1 MPIIA
6 IVAVSKN
13 LAIGKGGS
21 LPWHYPS
28 DLKFFKSKTT
38 GNAVV
43 MGYTTWQSIGRPLP
57 NRINLVLSR
66 SRDVEGFSDVRVVR
80 SRDDVLEFSKSA
92 DVDTYIIGGAETYKL
107 FAGDIDEWIVTEV
120 PVEISDADAF
130 MPSNFLDGYTQIS
143 TQDLGDGLTV
153 KTYKR

>member
-13 LAIGKGGS
+13 LAIGRDGS

-66 SRDVEGFSDVRVVR
+66 SRDVDGFSDVKVVR

-107 FAGDIDEWIVTEV
+107 FAEDIDEWIVTEV
-120 PVEISDADAF
+120 PIEVPDADAF
-130 MPSNFLDGYTQIS
+130 MPPTFLDGYTQVS